1 MQNGDTRLS
10 YTYDAVGN
18 IETISENGELK
29 AKYYYDELSQL
40 VREDNKELNQTIV
53 YEYDQGGNIQSKTR
67 YAYTEGELGEA
78 VGTDT
83 YSYQAED
90 LWADVLT
97 GYNGQKFTYD
107 EIGNPLTY
115 RDGMGFS
122 WQYGRQMETAITEE
136 EVIGYWYNADGIR
149 TKKIRSN
156 GEVTDYYLNGSN
168 IITMITNSV
177 MDPENPKR
185 LDFYYDEQGTLLG
198 FQYNGQDYWYIQN
211 GQGDIVGILDSTGA
225 QVVSYAYDSWGVPI
239 SVTGSM
245 ADTIGEI
252 NPFRYRG
259 YYYDSET
266 GLYYLNSRYYD
277 PVVGRFINA
286 DGLVVAGSGMLSGN
300 MYLYCQNNPICCV
313 DPTGALGSFFDVPL
327 SMADRMQMS
336 QSMLDNYYAAKA
348 TASATSPSPPS
359 ISQEIGNSISNISS
373 VLMGCATVAVADG
386 PAPFLDVPA
395 LIMATVVIIGAVA
408 VGIYNA
414 TTNTNTDADSKEK
427 EATLTPSSPTVI
439 FRYGGTNPGNFVP
452 TARDVSTNTGLSFST
467 VPRAGAAM
475 TTIEALNATGVVYAV
490 QDGAT
495 HVSVKPIGGTIAEWR
510 NAGSSSVWTQAIK
523 SVVVKWDGGN

>member
-1 MQNGDTRLS
+1 MYKRQ
-10 YTYDAVGN
+10 
-18 IETISENGELK
+18 
-29 AKYYYDELSQL
+29 
-40 VREDNKELNQTIV
+40 
-53 YEYDQGGNIQSKTR
+53 
-67 YAYTEGELGEA
+67 
-78 VGTDT
+78 DT

-115 RDGMGFS
+115 RDGMGFT
-122 WQYGRQMETAITEE
+122 WQYGRQMSGAVTEE
-136 EVIGYWYNADGIR
+136 EAISYWYNADGIR
-149 TKKIRSN
+149 TKKFRSN

-177 MDPENPKR
+177 MDPENPRR

-239 SVTGSM
+239 STTGSM

-277 PVVGRFINA
+277 PVVGRFINMDSA
-286 DGLVVAGSGMLSGN
+286 VITNNEA
-300 MYLYCQNNPICCV
+300 LYCNIYIYCANNPIGRRDSSGC
-313 DPTGALGSFFDVPL
+313 SFFDVPL

-336 QSMLDNYYAAKA
+336 QSMLDSYYAAKNA
-348 TASATSPSPPS
+348 AQNSSAIPEKP
-359 ISQEIGNSISNISS
+359 S
-373 VLMGCATVAVADG
+373 VLFDTITNASVGSDALNLSVKDQTKLTHRQSSTGQYYFNSVPKYPNTTKGTKIISKVAVAASAVSTAWDMG
-386 PAPFLDVPA
+386 TILTNNQLNNNQKA
-395 LIMATVVIIGAVA
+395 LGCGIAAGSFAANLGVGALAAGAFNAIVA
-408 VGIYNA
+408 VNCW
-414 TTNTNTDADSKEK
+414 
-427 EATLTPSSPTVI
+427 
-439 FRYGGTNPGNFVP
+439 NPVGW
-452 TARDVSTNTGLSFST
+452 GL
-467 VPRAGAAM
+467 ALGAAAFLAISVIG
-475 TTIEALNATGVVYAV
+475 TLVVNYATESAYKGIGVTI
-490 QDGAT
+490 
-495 HVSVKPIGGTIAEWR
+495 
-510 NAGSSSVWTQAIK
+510 
-523 SVVVKWDGGN
+523 

>member
-1 MQNGDTRLS
+1 MPRYHKES

-115 RDGMGFS
+115 RDGMGFT
-122 WQYGRQMETAITEE
+122 WQYGRQMSGAVTEE
-136 EVIGYWYNADGIR
+136 EAIGYWYNADGIR

-185 LDFYYDEQGTLLG
+185 LDFYYDQNSMLIG
-198 FQYNGQDYWYIQN
+198 FMYNGQDYWYIRN
-211 GQGDIVGILDSTGA
+211 GQNDIAGILDSTGT
-225 QVVSYAYDSWGVPI
+225 QVVSYTYDSWGVPI
-239 SVTGSM
+239 STTGSM
-245 ADTIGEI
+245 AKTIGEI

-277 PVVGRFINA
+277 PVVGRLISIDDESLILASPDELTDKNLF
-286 DGLVVAGSGMLSGN
+286 S
-300 MYLYCQNNPICCV
+300 YCDNNPIIRADTEGEFWNFV
-313 DPTGALGSFFDVPL
+313 IGAAVGALSVYVGDV
-327 SMADRMQMS
+327 
-336 QSMLDNYYAAKA
+336 
-348 TASATSPSPPS
+348 
-359 ISQEIGNSISNISS
+359 ISNIVSGETGWDILKPTSS
-373 VLMGCATVAVADG
+373 LGTYIGSAVSGMIPGAGIASTVARPLVNTAVQCTVDVAILKKEVSVRDAAISLTTGIIGEGLTRGTSRLLNNSRPQNYSSFRNQMTRRIPSVSRNQTQQLMQFVNKAVTATVKTAEVMIA
-386 PAPFLDVPA
+386 
-395 LIMATVVIIGAVA
+395 IIS
-408 VGIYNA
+408 N
-414 TTNTNTDADSKEK
+414 
-427 EATLTPSSPTVI
+427 
-439 FRYGGTNPGNFVP
+439 
-452 TARDVSTNTGLSFST
+452 
-467 VPRAGAAM
+467 
-475 TTIEALNATGVVYAV
+475 
-490 QDGAT
+490 
-495 HVSVKPIGGTIAEWR
+495 
-510 NAGSSSVWTQAIK
+510 IK
-523 SVVVKWDGGN
+523 IN